1 MENGGKLEIRNGQTK
16 ITEWEIKLG
25 GKVTGKGNGPKWP
38 NAKWEIINLLLSE
51 NKRIKVKKK
60 YKNKQN
66 VKIGKVRKIR
76 KVKEKKT
83 LAFFF

>member
-1 MENGGKLEIRNGQTK
+1 MENVGQLEIQNGRTE

>member
-51 NKRIKVKKK
+51 NKRFKRIKVQKS
-60 YKNKQN
+60 
-66 VKIGKVRKIR
+66 
-76 KVKEKKT
+76 KKT
-83 LAFFF
+83 NKTSKPEK